1 MLFLV
6 CSLSF
11 PLFYGCG
18 VEISAQ
24 MTIFILPVLYLL
36 QLLTDPFSAQVTKE
50 MVAATGSSVLFPG
63 TDREFRNLHWE
74 FSNPSRTL
82 PILDCGVDYE
92 QIYDQYKNRIE
103 FRKSNG
109 SLLLKDLHKS
119 DTGKYKITVDLD
131 PSRTRIL
138 NLTVYDPLSTPNIIR
153 NDSLVKNTV
162 ILICTVQS
170 GTASSIWWTRGGLAL
185 PDDERYFL
193 STDHSTLTIK
203 NVEESDSGYYNC
215 TIENPVSQRS
225 NSYQLSIKD
234 HEPRGRHGLI
244 LAVGLNVPMLFVL
257 VYAGRP
263 A

>member
-1 MLFLV
+1 
-6 CSLSF
+6 
-11 PLFYGCG
+11 
-18 VEISAQ
+18 
-24 MTIFILPVLYLL
+24 
-36 QLLTDPFSAQVTKE
+36 

-63 TDREFRNLHWE
+63 TDREFHNLHWE

-82 PILDCGVDYE
+82 PILDYGVDYE

-109 SLLLKDLHKS
+109 FLLLKDLHKE
-119 DTGKYKITVDLD
+119 DTGKYKMTADLD
-131 PSRTRIL
+131 PTRTRIL
-138 NLTVYDPLSTPNIIR
+138 TLTVYDPLSTPQITR
-153 NDSLVKNTV
+153 NDSLEKNMI
-162 ILICTVQS
+162 ILSCTVQS

-193 STDHSTLTIK
+193 SADNSTLTIR

-215 TIENPVSQRS
+215 TIENPVSRES

-234 HEPRGRHGLI
+234 RDPRGRHGLI

-257 VYAGRP
+257 VYGCKLKPSTVLVCSLPLAKGDSCLGKDITILSTCSRHP
-263 A
+263 GVNTICLL